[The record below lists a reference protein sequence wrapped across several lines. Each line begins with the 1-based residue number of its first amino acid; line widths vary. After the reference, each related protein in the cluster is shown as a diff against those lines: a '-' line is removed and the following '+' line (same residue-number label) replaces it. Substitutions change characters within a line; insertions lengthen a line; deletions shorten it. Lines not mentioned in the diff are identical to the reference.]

1 MSDWNLHSFQNY
13 LGDTFPSFERSLND
27 QQDGRSAS
35 SVNIDA
41 SDCAFSFFFQTLLG
55 QSSIHQLDQW
65 LRGSMAHDLFDPED
79 SDPHGSDSTLLDAV
93 DGWALSD
100 IRQSARQLVSLLR
113 RQGSL
118 SIELPGQ
125 QTVLPAALDGSDF
138 GGHLF
143 SVLTYPGSDVQ
154 AVGDLEPY
162 ETLGDERGASFQ
174 ILRRRQQSNVPVLFS
189 HLLLDGLYMNR
200 SSFLRGIEMGFDPVI
215 KTTQEELTCVQTLQD
230 LWSDHQAGEPLPE
243 EVSVIEGEDPCRGFE
258 YEALQHSHIEWNGLT
273 LNGIQIHIT
282 HTSGRFAGQ
291 TDTYWVFTSDQSLS
305 ARGLRQ
311 LAHHRWAIENN
322 QFKELNELVGSKSG
336 YIQSSIKKHV
346 ILFWQMIG
354 WALFQAFRDH
364 CRALLESMNY
374 GYSMTKSWLIE
385 RLKEQTYERMANG
398 PPA

>member
-1 MSDWNLHSFQNY
+1 MTDWNLHSFQNY
-13 LGDTFPSFERSLND
+13 VRDSFKPFERSLND

-65 LRGSMAHDLFDPED
+65 LRGSMAHDLFDRGA

-100 IRQSARQLVSLLR
+100 IRQSSRYLVNILR
-113 RQGSL
+113 RQGQLSL
-118 SIELPGQ
+118 ELPGH
-125 QTVLPAALDGSDF
+125 QTVRPAALDGSEF

-143 SVLTYPGSDVQ
+143 SVLTYPGADVQ
-154 AVGDLEPY
+154 AIGDLEPY
-162 ETLGDERGASFQ
+162 DTLGDERGASFQ
-174 ILRRRQQSNVPVLFS
+174 LLQRLKQSDESVGFS
-189 HLLLDGLYMNR
+189 HLLMDGLYMNR
-200 SSFLRGIEMGFDPVI
+200 SSFIRGLEMGFDPVI

-230 LWSDHQAGEPLPE
+230 LWDAHQGDESLPE
-243 EVSVIEGEDPCRGFE
+243 AVFVIEGEDPCRGFE
-258 YEALQHSHIEWNGLT
+258 YEALQHTHIEWNDLT

-282 HTSGRFAGQ
+282 HTSGRFEGQ
-291 TDTYWVFTSDQSLS
+291 TETYWVFTSDQSLS

-336 YIQSSIKKHV
+336 YIQSSSKKHV

-385 RLKEQTYERMANG
+385 RLKEQTYVRMANG
-398 PPA
+398 PPK

>member
-1 MSDWNLHSFQNY
+1 MTDWNLYSFQNY
-13 LGDTFPSFERSLND
+13 VRDTFPSFERSLND

-35 SVNIDA
+35 SITIDT
-41 SDCAFSFFFQTLLG
+41 SDLVFSFFFQTLLG
-55 QSSIHQLDQW
+55 QTSIHQLDQW
-65 LRGSMAHDLFDPED
+65 LRGSMADELFERNA
-79 SDPHGSDSTLLDAV
+79 SDPNGSDSTLLDAV
-93 DGWALSD
+93 DGWNLSD
-100 IRQSARQLVSLLR
+100 IRRSARHLVHSLR

-118 SIELPGQ
+118 SIDLPGQ
-125 QTVLPAALDGSDF
+125 QTVRPAALDGSDF

-143 SVLTYPGSDVQ
+143 SVLTYPGADVQ

-162 ETLGDERGASFQ
+162 DTLGDERGASFQ
-174 ILRRRQQSNVPVLFS
+174 LLQRFKQSDETVGFT

-215 KTTQEELTCVQTLQD
+215 KTTQEELTCVQILQTL
-230 LWSDHQAGEPLPE
+230 WADHQADENLPDS
-243 EVSVIEGEDPCRGFE
+243 VTVIEGEDPCRGFE
-258 YEALQHSHIEWNGLT
+258 YEALQHPHIKWNGLT

-282 HTSGRFAGQ
+282 HTAGRFKGQ
-291 TDTYWVFTSDQSLS
+291 TETYWVFTSDQTLS
-305 ARGLRQ
+305 ARALRQ

-336 YIQSSIKKHV
+336 YIQSSAKKHV